1 MTPDELLLLMATEC
15 LCALMASDII
25 APSSGTKSE
34 MDLTEL
40 DRSWQTISSP
50 NASRPIMPD
59 TARGAPSGGLVG
71 ALPSRAD
78 AEAETS
84 SMRLKPR
91 SMPNLESFF
100 GQGSR

>member
-1 MTPDELLLLMATEC
+1 
-15 LCALMASDII
+15 MASDII

-50 NASRPIMPD
+50 NASRPNMPD
-59 TARGAPSGGLVG
+59 TARGAPSGALVG

>member
-1 MTPDELLLLMATEC
+1 
-15 LCALMASDII
+15 MASDII

-50 NASRPIMPD
+50 KGFRPNLLE
-59 TARGAPSGGLVG
+59 TARGALSGGLVAG
-71 ALPSRAD
+71 APPSLAD
-78 AEAETS
+78 AEVEAR
-84 SMRLKPR
+84 SMRPNPR

-100 GQGSR
+100 GQGSP